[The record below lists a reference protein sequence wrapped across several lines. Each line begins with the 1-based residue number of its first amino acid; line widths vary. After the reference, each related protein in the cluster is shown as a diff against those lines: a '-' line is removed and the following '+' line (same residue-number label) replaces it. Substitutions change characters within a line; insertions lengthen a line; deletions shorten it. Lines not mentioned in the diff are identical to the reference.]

1 MFFISRNGV
10 KLRWTYAA
18 ELMAMEGRGVSPGGQ
33 TSPEADRLEA
43 LQVGLLLLDSE
54 WQRIDVHS
62 AVVGRGGEG

>member
-18 ELMAMEGRGVSPGGQ
+18 ELMATEGRGVSPGGQ
-33 TSPEADRLEA
+33 TSPVAEE